1 MLLHLQEVSNLNFCS
16 LLPCCPPAEARWC
29 PQLQM
34 IPSYKHE
41 ISVWMAL
48 LSYRSFDK
56 NTKFSSLRKLINF
69 DVATHKNFFFV
80 RNRNFVRNVL
90 DLFITTTSSATI
102 GPLNSASVST
112 TNLFEKITP
121 IEDVTTVST
130 FERFLYL
137 IVEELVTYN
146 NTNIGEEVIN
156 LSSF

>member
-1 MLLHLQEVSNLNFCS
+1 MNFNGSDLFTYLAVSV
-16 LLPCCPPAEARWC
+16 
-29 PQLQM
+29 
-34 IPSYKHE
+34 I
-41 ISVWMAL
+41 
-48 LSYRSFDK
+48 
-56 NTKFSSLRKLINF
+56 
-69 DVATHKNFFFV
+69 
-80 RNRNFVRNVL
+80 
-90 DLFITTTSSATI
+90 LFITTTSSATI

-112 TNLFEKITP
+112 TNLLEKITP